1 MKTIHQSAVALAAA
15 TLCALTAL
23 PAQAATQTVAASASE
38 TANNLWFVEFKG
50 LPMTEGVAANRV
62 KADHDAFAKAAKAAG
77 VQFKLRKSF
86 SKLFNGVSVEI
97 SDANRAKL
105 ERLPQVANLYP
116 VVLIPAPTPVERAQA
131 MIATNEAINSIS
143 MIQADR
149 AQNELG
155 LTGMGVKV
163 GVIDTGIDID
173 HPAFGGNGTPGST
186 TFPTARIAYG
196 YDFVGDAFNADPRSP
211 AYNPIRT
218 PDANPDDC
226 GGHGTHVAG
235 IVGANGGG
243 LIGVAPNATLGA
255 YRVFGCAGSTTAEV
269 MLEAMEMAKDDGMQV
284 VNMSIGAAFQ
294 WPKYPT
300 AVAADRMARGGVVTI
315 ASAGNSGTAGLYASS
330 APALGKH
337 VVSVASYDNAAARL
351 NQFTVS
357 PDGTAIGYAPATGSP
372 AAPTS
377 GSLPMSR
384 TGNVD
389 SLTDACT
396 ALPPGSLTG
405 TAALVRRG
413 GCAFHIKALNAQTAG
428 AAAVVIYNNV
438 PGRINATVVGTPA
451 ITVPTVSISDTE
463 GALINSRLASGAVD
477 LTWTADIGNFPSAT
491 GGLVSS
497 FSSYGLAPDLTLKP
511 NVGAPGGAIYSTYP
525 LEGGGY
531 ATLSG
536 TSMAAPHVAGAAAL
550 MLQNDPTLGARPME
564 FLARGQNTAKPAL
577 WAGNPALGL
586 TDTVQQ
592 QGAGMV
598 QVVDAIQA
606 TTLVGPS
613 QIALGESQSG
623 PVTRQ
628 LTIQNR
634 SANPMTYTMGHQSAL
649 ATGPDTFV
657 YTYYDAPAGVVFS
670 SETVMVPAG
679 GKAKVNVTITAPEG
693 LDDRSMY
700 DGYLTVTPVGGESP
714 VARVPYAG
722 FKGDYQTQVVLTPT
736 ANGFPWLAKLADGTF
751 TKQPDGATFTMATG
765 DQPYFLVHLNH
776 QSNKLGYEVV
786 DQATGKVVGTFG
798 GSKWVGR
805 NDTASNFFNWLWNGT
820 VVNKQ
825 GATVTVPN
833 GNYTVRLGVLKALGK
848 SGNAADWETWSSP
861 TVTIARP

>member
-1 MKTIHQSAVALAAA
+1 MKTIHHSAVALAAA
-15 TLCALTAL
+15 TLCALSAVS
-23 PAQAATQTVAASASE
+23 AQAAVQSVPVAASE
-38 TANNLWFVEFKG
+38 TANNLWFVEFKS
-50 LPMTEGVAANRV
+50 LPTTEGVAASRV
-62 KADHDAFAKAAKAAG
+62 KADHDTFAKAAKAAG
-77 VQFKLRKSF
+77 VQYKLRKSF
-86 SKLFNGVSVEI
+86 NTLFNGVSIEI

-105 ERLPQVANLYP
+105 ERLPQVAALYP
-116 VVLIPAPTPVERAQA
+116 VVTIPAPTPVERAQA
-131 MIATNEAINSIS
+131 MAATNEAINSIA

-149 AQNELG
+149 AQNELE
-155 LTGMGVKV
+155 LTGQGVKV

-186 TFPTARIAYG
+186 PFPTARIPFG
-196 YDFVGDAFNADPRSP
+196 YDFVGDLFNADPSSP
-211 AYNPIRT
+211 SYNPVPV

-255 YRVFGCAGSTTAEV
+255 YRVFGCAGSTTGDV
-269 MLEAMEMAKDDGMQV
+269 MLAAMEMAQSDGMQV

-300 AVAADRMARGGVVTI
+300 AVAADRMARNGVITI
-315 ASAGNSGTAGLYASS
+315 ASAGNSGTSGLYASS

-337 VVSVASYDNAAARL
+337 VVSVASYDNMAARL
-351 NQFTVS
+351 NIFTVS
-357 PDGTAIGYAPATGSP
+357 PDANPIGFTPATGSP
-372 AAPTS
+372 LPPTS

-384 TGNVD
+384 TGTVA

-396 ALPPGSLTG
+396 ALPAGSLTG

-413 GCAFHIKALNAQTAG
+413 GCSFYTKAFNAQTAG
-428 AAAVVIYNNV
+428 ASAVVIYNNV
-438 PGRINATVVGTPA
+438 PGRLSATVAGTPA
-451 ITVPTVSISDTE
+451 ITVPTVTISDTE
-463 GALINSRLASGAVD
+463 GALIDSRLASGAVT
-477 LTWTADIGNFPSAT
+477 LSWTDQVGNFPTPT

-511 NVGAPGGAIYSTYP
+511 NLGAPGGSIYSTYP

-550 MLQNDPTLGARPME
+550 MLQHDPSLRHRPLEMM
-564 FLARGQNTAKPAL
+564 ARGQNTAKPAT
-577 WAGNPALGL
+577 WAGNPTAGY

-592 QGAGMV
+592 QGAGMI

-613 QIALGESQSG
+613 QLALGESQGG

-628 LTIQNR
+628 LTISNR
-634 SANPMTYTMGHQSAL
+634 SSEPMSYTLAHQSAL
-649 ATGPDTFV
+649 STGPNTYV
-657 YTYYDAPAGVVFS
+657 YAYFDAPAGVTFS
-670 SETVMVPAG
+670 NGTVTVPAG
-679 GKAKVNVTITAPEG
+679 GKAQVDVTITAPEG
-693 LDDRSMY
+693 LADGSLY
-700 DGYLTVTPVGGESP
+700 GGYLTVTPVGGETP
-714 VARVPYAG
+714 VARVTFAG
-722 FKGDYQTQVVLTPT
+722 YKGDYQAKVVLAPT
-736 ANGFPWLAKLADGTF
+736 ANGFPWLAKLSGGSF
-751 TKQPDGATFTMATG
+751 FNQPSGATYTMAAG
-765 DQPYFLVHLNH
+765 DQPYFLVHLDH
-776 QSNKLGYEVV
+776 QSRKLGYEVV

-798 GSKWVGR
+798 GSEYVSR
-805 NDTASNFFNWLWNGT
+805 NPTATGFFNWLWDGT
-820 VVNKQ
+820 VVNKHGQ
-825 GATVTVPN
+825 SMTVAN
-833 GNYTVRLGVLKALGK
+833 GNYTVRLRVLKALGK

-861 TVTIARP
+861 TVTVARP